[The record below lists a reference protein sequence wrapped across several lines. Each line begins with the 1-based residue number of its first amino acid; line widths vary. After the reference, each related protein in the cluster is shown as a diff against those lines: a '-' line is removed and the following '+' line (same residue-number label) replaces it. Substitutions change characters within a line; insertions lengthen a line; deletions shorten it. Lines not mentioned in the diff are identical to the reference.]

1 MTPKSCKGEWNFDIH
16 QSKFSKLTDKCS
28 LYSLPSLSM
37 EHQQIVKHVFGLQSG
52 EIKSIDLIQT
62 VSTRRVFH
70 NEIEKCEERQKEP
83 EFQVNLSQL
92 PGGPQR
98 VEIKRELEKHVSRVD
113 HNRGVS
119 IVRAWHG
126 TSLESAHKILK
137 NGFANLATLDDGWFG
152 KGIYFT
158 THPEYGFHYC
168 KNKSQPCLILC
179 YVIMFNPY
187 PVIWDDAKS
196 TDPNEMMLLGKANY
210 RNFGCHYVPVIKYDN
225 FDFRPPQP
233 GKKAEFDELVIFQE
247 SHILPYA
254 LVSVQKKKSPAPI
267 PSATTSTSTSS
278 KSVEKWSVDDV
289 ANWVANLSLSKDYG
303 KLIKDQVINGEAL
316 LTLKTNEDWKEAGVA
331 AFGDLRIL
339 VKRVNEFS

>member
-1 MTPKSCKGEWNFDIH
+1 VP
-16 QSKFSKLTDKCS
+16 
-28 LYSLPSLSM
+28 PLSN
-37 EHQQIVKHVFGLQSG
+37 EHQLIVGHTLGLTSA
-52 EIKSIDLIQT
+52 EVESIDLIQT
-62 VSTRRVFH
+62 ASTRRVFY
-70 NEIEKCEERQKEP
+70 NEIEKCEERQKMP
-83 EFQVNLSQL
+83 EFQVDLSQIS
-92 PGGPQR
+92 GGPQR
-98 VEIKRELEKHVSRVD
+98 KEIKSELEKHASKTN

-126 TSLESAHKILK
+126 TSLESAHKILRS
-137 NGFANLATLDDGWFG
+137 GFANLATLDDGWFG

-196 TDPNEMMLLGKANY
+196 TDPNDMMLLGKANY

-225 FDFRPPQP
+225 VDFRPPQP

-254 LVSVQKKKSPAPI
+254 LVSVEKKKLPAPI

-278 KSVEKWSVDDV
+278 KSVEKWSVDEV
-289 ANWVANLSLSKDYG
+289 ANWVATLSLTKNYE
-303 KLIKDQVINGEAL
+303 KLIKDQGINGEAL
-316 LTLKTNEDWKEAGVA
+316 LTLKTNDDWKEAGVTL
-331 AFGDLRIL
+331 FGDLRVL
-339 VKRVNEFS
+339 VKRVNEFHKSS